1 MLNFQRV
8 LRFCLVYRIEKK
20 PYGIKFTFDGFV
32 PPEEM
37 SEYKKEF
44 RLVLD
49 LVPAQFG
56 ILSDLRNMK
65 PLPPESQKILSAN
78 PEWTA
83 GRITRSATI
92 LNSSLVK
99 LQSKRLATEW
109 KQGDTKRYIDAS
121 KHSNW
126 EELAIAWIEKGEEI
140 E

>member
-1 MLNFQRV
+1 
-8 LRFCLVYRIEKK
+8 VYKIEKK
-20 PYGIKFTFDGFV
+20 PYGIKLTFDGFV

-37 SEYKKEF
+37 AEYKKEF

-49 LVPAQFG
+49 LVPDQFG

-126 EELAIAWIEKGEEI
+126 EELAIAWIEKGQEI